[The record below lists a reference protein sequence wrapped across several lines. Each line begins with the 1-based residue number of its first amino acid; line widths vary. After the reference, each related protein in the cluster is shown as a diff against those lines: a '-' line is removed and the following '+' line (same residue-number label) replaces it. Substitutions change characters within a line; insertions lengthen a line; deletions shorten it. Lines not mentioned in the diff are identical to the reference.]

1 MYVGGDSSATDG
13 PGGDGVSSDATAPP
27 LRYKPHELIA
37 VDLFAGA
44 GGFSAGAKVAGFRIG
59 GALEFDK
66 HAAATYRANIK
77 GPDGK
82 PVVVVDDDIL
92 EIPPETARTRWGV
105 EAGRCDLIIG
115 GPPCQGF
122 SAHRIKNAGV
132 GDPRNKL
139 LKRYFEF
146 VGHLRPRAFVV
157 ENVPGL
163 TWARHKPFL
172 DEFLK
177 LAAEAEYDVEAP
189 RTLNAADFGVPQ
201 SRKRV
206 FILGVDRR
214 RPLALA
220 WPPTPT
226 HRAPHRTEEPG
237 EPWRSCKDVFRPARE
252 GDPLDIH
259 MKSGPALVAVFAS
272 TPANG
277 GSRSQ
282 SSRVLPCHEEHDGHK
297 DVYGRIDPTKPA
309 PTMTTACINP
319 SKGRFVHPTEHH
331 GITARQAARIQT
343 FPEDYAF
350 SGGLMAAGRQIG
362 NAVPVDLAAVLLRP
376 IAVAIK
382 AAKAAEA
389 SVEQN

>member
-1 MYVGGDSSATDG
+1 MYVGSDSIVTDVCGDVDTQITAACPTSAAND
-13 PGGDGVSSDATAPP
+13 PVV
-27 LRYKPHELIA
+27 

-44 GGFSAGAKVAGFRIG
+44 GGFSAGAIDAGFRIA
-59 GALEFDK
+59 GAIEFDK
-66 HAAATYRANIK
+66 HAASTYRANIK
-77 GPDGK
+77 SSDGK

-92 EIPPETARTRWGV
+92 TISPESARTRWALEPGQ
-105 EAGRCDLIIG
+105 CDLIIG

-122 SAHRIKNAGV
+122 STHRIKDAGV

-177 LAAEAEYDVEAP
+177 LANAANYDVGDP
-189 RTLNAADFGVPQ
+189 RIINAADYGVPQ

-214 RPLALA
+214 RPLDLA
-220 WPPTPT
+220 WPPEPT
-226 HRAPHRTEEPG
+226 HRAPHRTEDAG
-237 EPWRSCKDVFRPARE
+237 APWRTCENVFRPARK

-259 MKSGPALVAVFAS
+259 MNSGPALVAVFAS

-277 GSRSQ
+277 GSRSE
-282 SSRVLPCHEEHDGHK
+282 SSRILPCHAAHNGHK
-297 DVYGRIDPTKPA
+297 DVYGRIDPKKPA

-343 FPEDYAF
+343 FPDTYEF
-350 SGGLMAAGRQIG
+350 IGGLTAAGRQIG
-362 NAVPVDLAAVLLRP
+362 NAVPVDLAAALLRP
-376 IAVAIK
+376 IAAAIK

-389 SVEQN
+389 AANRN

>member
-1 MYVGGDSSATDG
+1 MYVGGDSSATDVCD
-13 PGGDGVSSDATAPP
+13 GGSSTLPASVPPNDSSD
-27 LRYKPHELIA
+27 LIA
-37 VDLFAGA
+37 IDLFAGA
-44 GGFSAGAKVAGFRIG
+44 GGFSAGATAAGFRIG

-77 GPDGK
+77 SPNGEAI
-82 PVVVVDDDIL
+82 VVVDDDIL
-92 EIPPETARTRWGV
+92 TISPETARIRWNLA
-105 EAGRCDLIIG
+105 AGQCDLIIG

-122 SAHRIKNAGV
+122 STHRIKNAGV

-163 TWARHKPFL
+163 MWARHKPFL

-177 LAAEAEYDVEAP
+177 LAEVADYAVEEP
-189 RTLNAADFGVPQ
+189 RIINAADFGVPQ

-214 RPLALA
+214 RPLKLA
-220 WPPTPT
+220 WPPEPT
-226 HRAPHRTEEPG
+226 HRAPHQPDDGREQWRTCEE
-237 EPWRSCKDVFRPARE
+237 VFRPARD

-259 MKSGPALVAVFAS
+259 MKSGPALVAVFES

-282 SSRVLPCHEEHDGHK
+282 SSRTLPCHSAHDGHK
-297 DVYGRIDPTKPA
+297 DVYGRIDPKKPA
-309 PTMTTACINP
+309 PTMTTSCINP

-343 FPEDYAF
+343 FPESYEF
-350 SGGLMAAGRQIG
+350 TGGLMAAGRQIG
-362 NAVPVDLAAVLLRP
+362 NAVPVDLAAALLRP
-376 IAVAIK
+376 IATAIR
-382 AAKAAEA
+382 AAKSREGGA
-389 SVEQN
+389 NLD